1 MTKLTY
7 ELWDVETANLADS
20 FTTEAEA
27 LEAVRKAVD
36 DLGPKIVRYWALA
49 SKDLIPSPVASAMN
63 PGRTAVRP
71 AQMRHNPAG
80 LVSGGAALRPL
91 PAGLG

>member
-49 SKDLIPSPVASAMN
+49 SKDLRACLN
-63 PGRTAVRP
+63 YGRRRDRVEVWRNDDHIRAT
-71 AQMRHNPAG
+71 
-80 LVSGGAALRPL
+80 
-91 PAGLG
+91 